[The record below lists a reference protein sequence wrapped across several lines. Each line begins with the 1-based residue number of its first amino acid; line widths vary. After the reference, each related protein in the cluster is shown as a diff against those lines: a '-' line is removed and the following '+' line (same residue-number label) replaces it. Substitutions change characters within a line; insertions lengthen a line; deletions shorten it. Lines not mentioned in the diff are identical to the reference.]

1 MTPYY
6 SNLIANANVRMESQ
20 KAYLE
25 SILTPFEVDVYFTW
39 IVTPEILAYIGNEF
53 RNNVAVSYEYD
64 WFASPS
70 VGRIRYRGDPVNLRS
85 PDSSGDPWDEIFPAV
100 TVPEYH
106 QGLID
111 RLPIGA
117 RILIGNS
124 VLEVIPGPNNSH
136 SVTVFCTI
144 LSPAHEGDVLTARFR
159 YGNETYISY
168 GNSRSQYSDS
178 SLFSNRN
185 WEMDDIVGRIHRDL
199 ERDLCDNFESADL
212 SILFGTAPNE

>member
-1 MTPYY
+1 MIPYY
-6 SNLIANANVRMESQ
+6 NDLIASANVRMGNQ

-25 SILTPFEVDVYFTW
+25 SILTPFEVDVHFTW

-53 RNNVAVSYEYD
+53 RNNVAVSYESD
-64 WFASPS
+64 LFVSRI
-70 VGRIRYRGDPVNLRS
+70 GQIRYRGDPVRLRS
-85 PDSSGDPWDEIFPAV
+85 PDLSGDPWDEIFPAV

-117 RILIGNS
+117 RVLIGNS

-144 LSPAHEGDVLTARFR
+144 LSTAQDGDVLTGRFR

-168 GNSRSQYSDS
+168 DSSRGRYSDS
-178 SLFSNRN
+178 SMFSGRN
-185 WEMDDIVGRIHRDL
+185 WEMDDIVGRTRRDPK
-199 ERDLCDNFESADL
+199 RDPCDNFESADL
-212 SILFGTAPNE
+212 SILFG

>member
-1 MTPYY
+1 MIPYY
-6 SNLIANANVRMESQ
+6 NDLIASANVRMGNQ

-25 SILTPFEVDVYFTW
+25 SILPLFEVDVYFTW

-53 RNNVAVSYEYD
+53 RNNVAVSYESD
-64 WFASPS
+64 WLASPS
-70 VGRIRYRGDPVNLRS
+70 IGQIRYRGDQVKLRG
-85 PDSSGDPWDEIFPAV
+85 PDLSGDPWDEIFPAV

-144 LSPAHEGDVLTARFR
+144 LLPAHEGDVLTARFR

-168 GNSRSQYSDS
+168 GNSRSHYSDS
-178 SLFSNRN
+178 SPFSNRN
-185 WEMDDIVGRIHRDL
+185 WEMEDIVGRTHRDL
-199 ERDLCDNFESADL
+199 TRDLCDNFESADL
-212 SILFGTAPNE
+212 SILFG

>member
-1 MTPYY
+1 MIPYY
-6 SNLIANANVRMESQ
+6 NDLIANANVRMGNQ

-25 SILTPFEVDVYFTW
+25 SILTPFEVDVHFTW
-39 IVTPEILAYIGNEF
+39 IVTPEILAYIGSEF

-64 WFASPS
+64 WIASPS
-70 VGRIRYRGDPVNLRS
+70 IGYIRYRGDPVKLRN
-85 PDSSGDPWDEIFPAV
+85 PDLCGGALDEIFPAV

-117 RILIGNS
+117 RVLIGNS
-124 VLEVIPGPNNSH
+124 VLEVIPGPNTSH

-144 LSPAHEGDVLTARFR
+144 LSTAQEGDVITGRFR

-168 GNSRSQYSDS
+168 GNSRSHYSDS
-178 SLFSNRN
+178 SPFSNRN
-185 WEMDDIVGRIHRDL
+185 WEIDDIVWRTNRDL
-199 ERDLCDNFESADL
+199 KRDLCDNFESADL
-212 SILFGTAPNE
+212 STLFG

>member
-1 MTPYY
+1 MVMIPYY
-6 SNLIANANVRMESQ
+6 NDLIASANVRMGNR

-25 SILTPFEVDVYFTW
+25 SILTPFEVDVHFTW

-53 RNNVAVSYEYD
+53 RNNVAVSYESD

-70 VGRIRYRGDPVNLRS
+70 VGQIRYRGDQVKLRG
-85 PDSSGDPWDEIFPAV
+85 PDLSGDPWDEIFPAV

-117 RILIGNS
+117 RVLIGNS

-144 LSPAHEGDVLTARFR
+144 LSTAQEGDVLTGRFR

-168 GNSRSQYSDS
+168 DSSRGRYSDS
-178 SLFSNRN
+178 SMFSGRN
-185 WEMDDIVGRIHRDL
+185 WEMDDIVGRTRRDPK
-199 ERDLCDNFESADL
+199 RDLCDNFESADL
-212 SILFGTAPNE
+212 SILFG

>member
-1 MTPYY
+1 MIPYY
-6 SNLIANANVRMESQ
+6 NDLIASANVRMGNQ

-25 SILTPFEVDVYFTW
+25 SILTPFEADVYFTW

-53 RNNVAVSYEYD
+53 RNNVAVSYESD
-64 WFASPS
+64 WLASPS
-70 VGRIRYRGDPVNLRS
+70 IGQIRYRGDQVKLRG
-85 PDSSGDPWDEIFPAV
+85 PDLSGDPWDEIFPAV

-117 RILIGNS
+117 RVLIGNS

-144 LSPAHEGDVLTARFR
+144 LSTAQEGDVITARFR

-168 GNSRSQYSDS
+168 GNSRGHYSDS

-185 WEMDDIVGRIHRDL
+185 WEMDDIVGRTRRDPK
-199 ERDLCDNFESADL
+199 RDLCDNFESADL

>member
-1 MTPYY
+1 MVMTPYY
-6 SNLIANANVRMESQ
+6 SNLIANANVRMENW

-25 SILTPFEVDVYFTW
+25 SILTPFEVDVHFTW

-53 RNNVAVSYEYD
+53 RNNVVVSYEYD
-64 WFASPS
+64 WFVSPS
-70 VGRIRYRGDPVNLRS
+70 AGQIRYRGDPVKLRN
-85 PDSSGDPWDEIFPAV
+85 PDLFGEPRDEIFPAV

-117 RILIGNS
+117 RVLIGNS

-144 LSPAHEGDVLTARFR
+144 LSAAQEGDVLTGRFR

-168 GNSRSQYSDS
+168 GNSRGRYSDS

-185 WEMDDIVGRIHRDL
+185 WEMDDIVERIHRDPK
-199 ERDLCDNFESADL
+199 RDLCDNFESADL
-212 SILFGTAPNE
+212 SILFG

>member
-1 MTPYY
+1 MIPYY
-6 SNLIANANVRMESQ
+6 NDLIASANVRMGNQ
-20 KAYLE
+20 KAHLE

-53 RNNVAVSYEYD
+53 RNNVEVSYEYD

-70 VGRIRYRGDPVNLRS
+70 VEQIRYRGDPVKLRS
-85 PDSSGDPWDEIFPAV
+85 PDLSGDPWDEIFPAV

-117 RILIGNS
+117 RVLIGNS

-144 LSPAHEGDVLTARFR
+144 LSTAQEGGVLVGRFR

-168 GNSRSQYSDS
+168 GNSRDRYSDS

-185 WEMDDIVGRIHRDL
+185 WEMDDIVGRTRRDPK
-199 ERDLCDNFESADL
+199 RDLCDNFESADL
-212 SILFGTAPNE
+212 SILFG